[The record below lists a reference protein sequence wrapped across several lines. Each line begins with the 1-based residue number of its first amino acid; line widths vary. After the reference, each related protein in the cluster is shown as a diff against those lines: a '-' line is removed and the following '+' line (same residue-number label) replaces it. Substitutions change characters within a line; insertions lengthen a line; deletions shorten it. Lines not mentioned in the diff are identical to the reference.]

1 MNGYVPVL
9 PNIPAP
15 TQMGNFNHAQQED
28 IYMDADSLSTINQ
41 MFIKCMGRI
50 NEVPNQQNPGTITSD
65 QLSS

>member
-28 IYMDADSLSTINQ
+28 IYMDADSSVAMVLG
-41 MFIKCMGRI
+41 FIIKNSQCTVG
-50 NEVPNQQNPGTITSD
+50 
-65 QLSS
+65 